1 MNGDIVYDIVKTI
14 FDHKPELITVH
25 SEAKNITLEPQASG
39 GSPIPFHPGAIRYF
53 TEKGLKIK

>member
-1 MNGDIVYDIVKTI
+1 LGQ
-14 FDHKPELITVH
+14 
-25 SEAKNITLEPQASG
+25 QAGG